1 MRHDRPRDDRCPR
14 HRAGSRPARG
24 LWRGSPGAAPARR
37 RRPRLGPRLR
47 RAARHRTG
55 RPRVHAHHPGF
66 DGTHRPEPLDSIR
79 AVGALYAQLLATLDL
94 DRVEVIGNS
103 IGGWIGAELVS
114 ADPDRVGRL
123 VLVDAVGLDVP
134 EHPLADF
141 FALELAQIADYS
153 YADPGP
159 YRIDPARLT
168 PEQRATMAANRATL
182 ATYGSAMVDPTL
194 RDRLAGLAVPTLV
207 VWGDADRIAVPE
219 YGRAYADAIPGA
231 RFVLLERTGHLPQL
245 ESPGALLEV
254 LDEGA

>member
-1 MRHDRPRDDRCPR
+1 MT
-14 HRAGSRPARG
+14 ALVTIGA
-24 LWRGSPGAAPARR
+24 PGIGPV
-37 RRPRLGPRLR
+37 PVRLEVSGE
-47 RAARHRTG
+47 G
-55 RPRVHAHHPGF
+55 RPVLLLHGGAGPASVLGFAERLATERDVRVYTPTHPGF

-123 VLVDAVGLDVP
+123 VLVDAVGLEVP